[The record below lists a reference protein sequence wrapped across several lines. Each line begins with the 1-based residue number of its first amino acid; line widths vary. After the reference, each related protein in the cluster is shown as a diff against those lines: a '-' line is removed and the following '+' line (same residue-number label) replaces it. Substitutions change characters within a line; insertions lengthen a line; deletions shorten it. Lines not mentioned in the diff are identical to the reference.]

1 MPENEHSILLFEFW
15 YYNSNK
21 WDNQLKLV
29 IFNHRDIGKLWAF
42 DDREYCFFRQ
52 YYEANKLFIN
62 YLNNVSNI
70 DNLLYNRIKD
80 NLFLPL
86 DSSLS

>member
-1 MPENEHSILLFEFW
+1 ME
-15 YYNSNK
+15 
-21 WDNQLKLV
+21 NQLKLL
-29 IFNHRDIGKLWAF
+29 ILNHRNIGKIWAF
-42 DDREYCFFRQ
+42 DDREYCLLTQ

-62 YLNNVSNI
+62 YLNNVSSR

>member
-1 MPENEHSILLFEFW
+1 MKEDWLSNGDENLKTKEMLLSQFKCET
-15 YYNSNK
+15 
-21 WDNQLKLV
+21 
-29 IFNHRDIGKLWAF
+29 A
-42 DDREYCFFRQ
+42 
-52 YYEANKLFIN
+52 YEAHKLLIN
-62 YLNNVSNI
+62 YLNNVSDI

>member
-1 MPENEHSILLFEFW
+1 LLFESW
-15 YYNSNK
+15 YYNNSYK

-29 IFNHRDIGKLWAF
+29 IFNHRDIGKFWAF
-42 DDREYCFFRQ
+42 DAREYCLLRQ
-52 YYEANKLFIN
+52 YYEANKLLIN
-62 YLNNVSNI
+62 YLNNLSNI